1 MSLQF
6 AAAVSGALVCAMWL
20 AGPAS
25 AQSSPKARGEALVEK
40 HCARCHAVRAEGDS
54 PLSLAPPFGVLPSR
68 YPVEQLAEALAEGIF
83 TGHPQM
89 PRFVFQPS
97 EIDAILTYIDSLAPA
112 SPRLPP
118 KR

>member
-1 MSLQF
+1 MSLKF
-6 AAAVSGALVCAMWL
+6 AAAVSGSLACAIWFV
-20 AGPAS
+20 GPAS
-25 AQSSPKARGEALVEK
+25 AQPSPKSRGEALVEK
-40 HCARCHAVRAEGDS
+40 HCARCHSIREEGDS
-54 PLSLAPPFGVLPSR
+54 PLSLAPPFRVLPSR

-83 TGHPQM
+83 TGHPEM

-112 SPRLPP
+112 NARLPR